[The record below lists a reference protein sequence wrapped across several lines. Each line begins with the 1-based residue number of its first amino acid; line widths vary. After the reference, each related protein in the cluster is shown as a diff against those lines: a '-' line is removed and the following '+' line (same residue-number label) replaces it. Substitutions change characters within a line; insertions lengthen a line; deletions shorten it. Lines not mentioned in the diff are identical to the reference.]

1 MMENSEVMQKVLM
14 TMMAIS
20 GRKTTEGH
28 AIYVMDSLIK
38 KLEDQFDFLRHVEV
52 SDTRFLEED
61 TSITVMSDVDSI
73 SSTEIGKAIHE
84 IIVTMNKLLGTDA
97 GHFFIKEL
105 SQSIGDNYYTT
116 IKDMG
121 VDLSLMQL
129 EFEVNEMEKR
139 VLHTRKTGE

>member
-1 MMENSEVMQKVLM
+1 MENSEVMQKVLM

>member
-1 MMENSEVMQKVLM
+1 MKDNSEVMRKVLITLM
-14 TMMAIS
+14 NIS

-28 AIYVMDSLIK
+28 AIFVMDSLIG
-38 KLEDQFDFLRHVEV
+38 KLRNQFDFLKNVSV

-61 TSITVMSDVDSI
+61 ISITVMSDVDSI
-73 SSTEIGKAIHE
+73 PSADVGKAIHD
-84 IIVTMNKLLGTDA
+84 IIVNTNEMLGMDA

-105 SQSIGDNYYTT
+105 SRNIGDEYHSA

-139 VLHTRKTGE
+139 IFQTRKTEE